1 MKKLICLLSLY
12 LLTSCMKTEV
22 IEAPMT
28 KSIDTTVVKMQRP
41 EPPQPPRDTARI
53 PIEFDVSV
61 EGWNE
66 LIIEH

>member
-1 MKKLICLLSLY
+1 MKRIFLLL

-28 KSIDTTVVKMQRP
+28 KSIDTTVVKKQRP
-41 EPPQPPRDTARI
+41 KPPRPPRDTARI

-66 LIIEH
+66 LIIEHKN